1 MYNDNNINKRQKELA
16 EKLEKQIEFERP
28 YNLIKYQHK
37 LAQNLLKEQHELN
50 LAIHYKQTR
59 LTKITTCIMA
69 VVTIIAVL
77 IGTGLG
83 WYLANLKLSLPA
95 LQSQKDKELQKK
107 PDQEAV
113 FEGSQ
118 VHHKKEIE

>member
-1 MYNDNNINKRQKELA
+1 MLKNNNINERQKELA

-28 YNLIKYQHK
+28 FNVAKYQHK
-37 LAQNLLKEQHELN
+37 LAQNLLKEQHKLN
-50 LAIHYKQTR
+50 LEIHEKQAK

-69 VVTIIAVL
+69 VVTIFAVL

-83 WYLANLKLSLPA
+83 WYLAKLKLLPPA

-107 PDQEAV
+107 LDQEAV
-113 FEGSQ
+113 FEESQ
-118 VHHKKEIE
+118 ARHKKEIE